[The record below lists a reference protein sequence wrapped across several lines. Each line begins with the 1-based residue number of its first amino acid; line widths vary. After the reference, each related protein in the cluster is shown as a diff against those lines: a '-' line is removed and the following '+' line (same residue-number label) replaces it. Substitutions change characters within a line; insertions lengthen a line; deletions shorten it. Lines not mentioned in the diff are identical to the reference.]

1 MRYIILALGL
11 TYGCMPVIAGAEEVY
26 KWTDKNGAVHYGE
39 FPPGSGPSKTIQTPT
54 TARPA
59 EEEAEAADGT
69 APLDNQKKALEG
81 MNEERIKKKETK
93 EKAAKAQQEA
103 AKRCNTAK
111 GNLAIFEDGGRIQQP
126 GPDGKLHVLT
136 DAEIKTG
143 LIEARK
149 TVEKLCKK

>member
-11 TYGCMPVIAGAEEVY
+11 VSSSMLAVSSADEVY

-54 TARPA
+54 APQP
-59 EEEAEAADGT
+59 AADADT
-69 APLDNQKKALEG
+69 PSDDAPIDKQKHALEG
-81 MNEERIKKKETK
+81 MSEDRIKKKEAK
-93 EKAAKAQQEA
+93 EKASKEKLEA
-103 AKRCNTAK
+103 TKRCNTAK
-111 GNLAIFEDGGRIQQP
+111 GNLAIFEDGGRIQQA
-126 GPDGKLHVLT
+126 GPDGKLHVLS

-143 LIEARK
+143 LADARK